1 MERSQNKLIGTLL
14 DERYELQEIIGSG
27 GMSVV
32 YKALDHRLNR
42 YVAVKMLRE
51 ESFADPE
58 LKAQFQAESQA
69 VAMLSHPNIV
79 SVYDVS
85 HSSDVEYIV
94 MELIEGVTLKQYISG
109 KGRLTPQETLFFANQ
124 ICQALQHAHEH
135 GIVHRDIKPQNIM
148 IDRTGVVKVADFGI
162 AALEHETGDERS
174 DTAIG
179 SVHYIAP
186 EQARG
191 LEADARSDLYSL
203 GVVMYEM
210 LTGQLPYDGD
220 KPEEVALKH
229 IAGTAVRPCKI
240 VPEIPER
247 LEFITMKAMCADL
260 NQRYPSA
267 ERMLQDIDAFRTTS
281 QKARRAA
288 QAVQQPQPVEPQPE
302 EEVDDLEE
310 RVPEREPIS
319 ILGVGKEL
327 TEAQYARRKKRAR
340 RVSFFT
346 GIFAVTLVALG
357 LFTFLWHYMLR
368 DIFSAAE
375 RIDVPD
381 FTGKNYE
388 TVINDRDLD
397 EFRFTVVYTV
407 DPEIAEGVVVSQTPE
422 AGKSMMIVPEGIDV
436 QLTVSTGIVLTKI
449 PYVINWEEEE
459 AVSTLEDAGFLV
471 QTEVQESKNVTEGY
485 VVSVDPEPGQS
496 LAAGSIVKLI
506 ISGGPELRTVKVP
519 DVMGLSES
527 AAIVRIESYGLTL
540 GDVYREENEN
550 PAGTV
555 FRQSS
560 AAGTDV
566 AEFTKIYLWIS
577 TGLGDNAEPEA
588 SPTPTPTAAP

>member
-1 MERSQNKLIGTLL
+1 MERSQNKHIGTLL
-14 DERYELQEIIGSG
+14 DERYELQEVIGSG

-51 ESFADPE
+51 ESFTDPE
-58 LKAQFQAESQA
+58 LRGQFQAESQA

-109 KGRLTPQETLFFANQ
+109 KGRLTPQETLFFASQ

-162 AALEHETGDERS
+162 AALEHQNGDERS

-191 LEADARSDLYSL
+191 LDADARSDLYSL

-210 LTGQLPYDGD
+210 LTGQLPYEGD
-220 KPEEVALKH
+220 KPEEIALKH
-229 IAGTAVRPCKI
+229 ISGTAERPRKL
-240 VPEIPER
+240 VPEIPEK
-247 LEFITMKAMCADL
+247 LERITMKAMCADL
-260 NQRYPSA
+260 SQRYPSA
-267 ERMLQDIDAFRTTS
+267 ERMLQDIEAFRTTNQKPRTVRTEPDPAQDHIS
-281 QKARRAA
+281 Q
-288 QAVQQPQPVEPQPE
+288 EPELPAEPE
-302 EEVDDLEE
+302 PK
-310 RVPEREPIS
+310 PEREPIS

-327 TEAQYARRKKRAR
+327 TEAQYTRRKKRAR

-346 GIFAVTLVALG
+346 GIFAVTLVAVG
-357 LFTFLWHYMLR
+357 LFAFLWNYLLR

-375 RIDVPD
+375 RLEVMD

-388 TVINDRDLD
+388 SVINDKDLGD
-397 EFRFTVVYTV
+397 YRFTVVYTV
-407 DPEIAEGVVVSQTPE
+407 DPEIAEGVIVSQKPE
-422 AGKSMMIVPEGIDV
+422 PGKSMMIVPEGINV

-449 PYVINWEEEE
+449 PYVINWESSE

-471 QTEVQESKNVTEGY
+471 QTEVQESKTVTEGY

-496 LAAGSIVKLI
+496 LAAGSTVKIV
-506 ISGGPELRTVKVP
+506 ISGGPELRTVKAP
-519 DVMGLSES
+519 DLTGLSES
-527 AAIVRIESYGLTL
+527 AAIVRIESSALML
-540 GDVYREENEN
+540 GEVYREENDA

-555 FRQSS
+555 FRQST
-560 AAGTDV
+560 APGTEV
-566 AEFTKIYLWIS
+566 AEFTKIYIWIS
-577 TGLGDNAEPEA
+577 NGPA
-588 SPTPTPTAAP
+588 PTPTPAAETANP

>member
-1 MERSQNKLIGTLL
+1 MERSQNKNIGTLL
-14 DERYELQEIIGSG
+14 DERYELLEVIGSG

-51 ESFADPE
+51 ESFTDPE
-58 LKAQFQAESQA
+58 LRGQFQAESQA

-109 KGRLTPQETLFFANQ
+109 KGRLTPQETLFFASQ

-162 AALEHETGDERS
+162 AALEHQNGDERS

-191 LEADARSDLYSL
+191 LDADARSDLYSL

-210 LTGQLPYDGD
+210 LTGQLPYEGE
-220 KPEEVALKH
+220 KPEEIALKH
-229 IAGTAVRPCKI
+229 ISGTAERPRKL
-240 VPEIPER
+240 VPEIPEK
-247 LEFITMKAMCADL
+247 LERITMKAMCADL
-260 NQRYPSA
+260 SQRYPSA
-267 ERMLQDIDAFRTTS
+267 ERMLQDIEAFRTTS
-281 QKARRAA
+281 QKPRPVRPEPEQ
-288 QAVQQPQPVEPQPE
+288 QAEPEPVVPLE
-302 EEVDDLEE
+302 EEEE
-310 RVPEREPIS
+310 KPEREPIS

-346 GIFAVTLVALG
+346 GIFAVTLVAVG
-357 LFTFLWHYMLR
+357 LFAFLWNYMLR

-375 RIDVPD
+375 RLEVQD

-388 TVINDRDLD
+388 SVINDKSLD
-397 EFRFTVVYTV
+397 DYRFTVVYTV
-407 DPEIAEGVVVSQTPE
+407 DPEIAEGVIVSQKPE
-422 AGKSMMIVPEGIDV
+422 PGKSMMIVPEGIDV

-449 PYVINWEEEE
+449 PYVINWESTE
-459 AVSTLEDAGFLV
+459 AVSALEDAGFLV
-471 QTEVQESKNVTEGY
+471 QTEVQESKTVTEGY

-496 LAAGSIVKLI
+496 LAAGSTVKII
-506 ISGGPELRTVKVP
+506 ISGGPELRTVKAP
-519 DVMGLSES
+519 DVTGLSES
-527 AAIVRIESYGLTL
+527 AAIVRIESSALML
-540 GDVYREENEN
+540 GEVYREENEA

-555 FRQSS
+555 FRQST
-560 AAGTDV
+560 APGTEV
-566 AEFTKIYLWIS
+566 AEFTKIYIWIS
-577 TGLGDNAEPEA
+577 NGPAA
-588 SPTPTPTAAP
+588 TPTPAAETAAP

>member
-1 MERSQNKLIGTLL
+1 MERSHNKFIGTLL
-14 DERYELQEIIGSG
+14 DERYELQEVIGSG

-162 AALEHETGDERS
+162 AALEHENSDERS

-210 LTGQLPYDGD
+210 LTGQLPYDGE

-229 IAGTAVRPCKI
+229 IAGTAVRPRKI

-247 LEFITMKAMCADL
+247 LEYITMKAMCADL
-260 NQRYPSA
+260 SQRYSSA

-288 QAVQQPQPVEPQPE
+288 QTAQQAQPAAEEMEEEDLLPE
-302 EEVDDLEE
+302 EEL
-310 RVPEREPIS
+310 PEKREPIS

-375 RIDVPD
+375 RLDVPD

-388 TVINDRDLD
+388 TIINDRDLD

-422 AGKSMMIVPEGIDV
+422 PGKSMMIVPEGINV

-449 PYVINWEEEE
+449 PYVINWESEE
-459 AVSTLEDAGFLV
+459 AVSTLEEAGFLV

-560 AAGTDV
+560 APGTDV
-566 AEFTKIYLWIS
+566 AEFTKIYLWLS
-577 TGLGDNAEPEA
+577 TGLGDAETPA
-588 SPTPTPTAAP
+588 VSPSPTPAP